1 MGGGWRGAGSSCVI
15 HSEGGRRDVVV
26 SLVLREE
33 AMEVLVRREGG
44 VHLNMD
50 AKEGVEQSLRYLM
63 QEEIC
68 FKS

>member
-44 VHLNMD
+44 VHLTNIFNF
-50 AKEGVEQSLRYLM
+50 EFSP
-63 QEEIC
+63 
-68 FKS
+68 FFT